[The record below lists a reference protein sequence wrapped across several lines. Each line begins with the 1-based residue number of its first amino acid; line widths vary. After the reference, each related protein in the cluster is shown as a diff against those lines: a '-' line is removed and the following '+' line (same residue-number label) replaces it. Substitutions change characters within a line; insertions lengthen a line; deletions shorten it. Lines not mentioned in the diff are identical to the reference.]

1 MQGKDRITKKR
12 KKISVFTTYILFLK
26 RYYGRKAKSVIIV
39 RIPKVAPVTQLI
51 KHLPFEIVV

>member
-1 MQGKDRITKKR
+1 
-12 KKISVFTTYILFLK
+12 VFTTYILFLK